1 MNNDKNRDPTASRM
15 PSKVQYLLLIQFL
28 LMLAPTN
35 KQDAVLPNTEQ
46 DVDSKVVHSDIT
58 NAVHNSLYAV
68 RDNKCRNNISQPHS
82 SCCLLVCSSEFRI
95 NYLHDASTHMSQDDT
110 CMVVRG
116 TGYPASN
123 TIGCINICCHRIKD
137 LHFTCTSH
145 LLLY

>member
-1 MNNDKNRDPTASRM
+1 MM

-82 SCCLLVCSSEFRI
+82 SCCLLVCSSEFGI
-95 NYLHDASTHMSQDDT
+95 NYLHDASTHMSQDDA

-116 TGYPASN
+116 TGFPASNN
-123 TIGCINICCHRIKD
+123 TIGCIDMLLPHQGST
-137 LHFTCTSH
+137 FH
-145 LLLY
+145 LCITPAATL